1 MPPLDG
7 ITVIDATQ
15 VVSGPYASMMLA
27 DMGAEVVKVERP
39 DGGDIG
45 RANPP
50 FMNGHSGYFTS
61 VNRNKKSVAL
71 NLKRERDKDAFLSL
85 AEKADVIVENNPTGR
100 MEKFGLGYETVRER
114 NDEIVYCSIT
124 GFGQTGPYRKLP
136 ALDIIVQAMSG
147 VMSITGPPDG
157 QPYRAGIPIGDIAGS
172 MYAVQSILLSLY
184 EREHS
189 GTGDYIDV
197 SMLDSTISWL
207 TVRAGYTFGAGEPYP
222 RMGNKLT
229 EYVPYG
235 VFSTADSPLAVV
247 VVTDDHWQRLCDVID
262 RPELADDDRFATV
275 DARREN
281 RDELEDVLT
290 DVFVRRSADD
300 WFDELSDQHVP
311 AAPIYDTDE
320 LWDDEHVRARELL
333 ATVEDD
339 GGTFQ
344 TIRHPVKFDNIDTE
358 LTQGVPE
365 LGEHTKEVLTD
376 AGYSETEIAEFE
388 DAIQT
393 VASES

>member
-1 MPPLDG
+1 
-7 ITVIDATQ
+7 
-15 VVSGPYASMMLA
+15 MMLA
-27 DMGAEVVKVERP
+27 DLGAEVVKIERP
-39 DGGDIG
+39 NGGDMG

-50 FMNGHSGYFTS
+50 FMNGDSGYFTA

-71 NLKRERDKDAFLSL
+71 NLKEDRDREAFLSL

-100 MEKFGLGYETVRER
+100 MEKFGLGYETVRDR

-147 VMSITGPPDG
+147 VMSITGPPEG
-157 QPYRAGIPIGDIAGS
+157 KPYRAGIPIGDIAGS

-184 EREHS
+184 NREQT
-189 GTGDYIDV
+189 GEGDYIDV

-207 TVRAGYTFGAGEPYP
+207 TVRAGYTFAAEEAYP

-247 VVTDDHWQRLCDVID
+247 VVTDAHWKRLCDVIA
-262 RPELADDDRFATV
+262 RPDLADDDRFSTV

-281 RDELEDVLT
+281 RDELESILT
-290 DVFVRRSADD
+290 EVFQQESSEY
-300 WFDELSDQHVP
+300 WFDRLADEHVP
-311 AAPIYDTDE
+311 ASPIYDTE
-320 LWDDEHVRARELL
+320 EVWDDNHVRERELL
-333 ATVEDD
+333 TTVQDED
-339 GGTFQ
+339 GSFE
-344 TIRHPVKFDNIDTE
+344 TIQHPIKFENIDTE
-358 LTQGVPE
+358 LRRAVPD
-365 LGEHTKEVLTD
+365 LGEHTREALAD
-376 AGYSETEIAEFE
+376 AGYSEAEIDDFE
-388 DAIQT
+388 AAIQDRHST
-393 VASES
+393 S

>member
-1 MPPLDG
+1 
-7 ITVIDATQ
+7 
-15 VVSGPYASMMLA
+15 MMLA
-27 DMGAEVVKVERP
+27 DMGADVVKIERP

-71 NLKRERDKDAFLSL
+71 NLKQDKDKEAFLSL
-85 AEKADVIVENNPTGR
+85 AEKADVLIENNPTGR
-100 MEKFGLGYETVRER
+100 MEKFGLGYESIRGR
-114 NDEIVYCSIT
+114 NEDIIYCSIT
-124 GFGQTGPYRKLP
+124 GFGQTGPYRQLP

-147 VMSITGPPDG
+147 VMNITGPSDG

-184 EREHS
+184 NREDS

-207 TVRAGYTFGAGEPYP
+207 TVRAGYTFSKGEPYP

-235 VFSTADSPLAVV
+235 VFSTADSPIAVV
-247 VVTDDHWQRLCDVID
+247 AVTDDHWQRLCRVID
-262 RPELADDDRFATV
+262 RPELGDDDRFATV

-290 DVFVRRSADD
+290 EVFTEQSAKY
-300 WFDELSDQHVP
+300 WFEELSDEFVP

-320 LWDDEHVRARELL
+320 VWEDEHVRARELL
-333 ATVEDD
+333 ATVQD
-339 GGTFQ
+339 GDGSFK
-344 TIRHPVKFDNIDTE
+344 TIRHPVKFSEIDTE
-358 LTQGVPE
+358 LQQGVPE
-365 LGEHTKEVLTD
+365 LGEHTREILLD
-376 AGYSETEIAEFE
+376 AGYSQSEVAEFE
-388 DAIQT
+388 GAIRSAPSQ
-393 VASES
+393 S